1 MIPAD
6 RDDLPD
12 NRQQYEFDNL
22 DFNFAQAG
30 GIAEGK
36 CIARVLLPDYPI
48 TRIRTGQYIP
58 ESGQVVW
65 KAETSVEE

>member
-1 MIPAD
+1 MKH
-6 RDDLPD
+6 R
-12 NRQQYEFDNL
+12 QYEFDNL
-22 DFNFAQAG
+22 HFNFTQAG
-30 GIAEGK
+30 GISEGK

-65 KAETSVEE
+65 KAETLVEE